1 MAHSAPVQLSLSE
14 ASGHTS
20 MAEASCT
27 PPHVKKGPLAWNTHS
42 KQCAHTVLSKP
53 FSAAT
58 HRSFT
63 WPLSQL
69 RPWRP
74 SVCSC
79 VINAWILLIPFK
91 RICFRLL
98 FSLTPRGG
106 ASYSRPLHLISSVY
120 RRVQHVSRFSF
131 WINAAAVWFLFLNA
145 STSNDILSASL
156 ARTKKAKLFKSPKK
170 ILLFLRIFVGPY
182 NIKSIIVTMHMLEE
196 IWFVF
201 CVIAIKVNT
210 LQGTFFF
217 LFFFIVLR

>member
-1 MAHSAPVQLSLSE
+1 MPEFCLSHSNASVSACSSLSL
-14 ASGHTS
+14 
-20 MAEASCT
+20 
-27 PPHVKKGPLAWNTHS
+27 P
-42 KQCAHTVLSKP
+42 
-53 FSAAT
+53 
-58 HRSFT
+58 
-63 WPLSQL
+63 
-69 RPWRP
+69 
-74 SVCSC
+74 
-79 VINAWILLIPFK
+79 
-91 RICFRLL
+91 
-98 FSLTPRGG
+98 GG

-145 STSNDILSASL
+145 STSNDILSAPL

-217 LFFFIVLR
+217 IFFSSCCVSSADCFGKLLDQFLSAD

>member
-1 MAHSAPVQLSLSE
+1 
-14 ASGHTS
+14 

-27 PPHVKKGPLAWNTHS
+27 PPHVKKGPLAWNAHS
-42 KQCAHTVLSKP
+42 KPCAHKVLSKP

-58 HRSFT
+58 HRSLT
-63 WPLSQL
+63 WSLSRL
-69 RPWRP
+69 RPWRQ

-98 FSLTPRGG
+98 FSLTPQGV
-106 ASYSRPLHLISSVY
+106 SYSRPLHLISSVY

-145 STSNDILSASL
+145 STSNDILSAPL
-156 ARTKKAKLFKSPKK
+156 AWTKKPKLFK
-170 ILLFLRIFVGPY
+170 Y
-182 NIKSIIVTMHMLEE
+182 NIKSIIVTLHMLDE

-217 LFFFIVLR
+217 FFFFFHRVALAQPIALGNF